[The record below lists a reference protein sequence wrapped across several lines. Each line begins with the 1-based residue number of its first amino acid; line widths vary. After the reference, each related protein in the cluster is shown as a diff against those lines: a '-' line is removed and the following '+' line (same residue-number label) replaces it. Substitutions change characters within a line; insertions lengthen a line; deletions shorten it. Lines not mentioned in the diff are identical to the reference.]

1 MQARAGWIVGLV
13 SAILITSQAHSASLF
28 VESSATASFDARA
41 AHPATLAVERSTQ
54 TTFPNFTSTLTI
66 AVGVADDLPFMLA
79 KEFDRGASGGA
90 VTIIAPPSTGGGGD
104 TLTGLSAVPL
114 GGHRVVNGPLGD
126 LSYAGPSGPLGLVLG
141 MTTGAASAGDPV
153 TVQTAGDIDEPS
165 WNWTPGPVFLD
176 ANGTMT
182 QTAPESGFLQQI
194 GVASAPT
201 KILIRIG
208 PAIKLI

>member
-13 SAILITSQAHSASLF
+13 AATLITSQAHSASLF
-28 VESSATASFDARA
+28 VESSAVVSFDARA
-41 AHPATLAVERSTQ
+41 SHPATLAVEQSTQ
-54 TTFPNFTSTLTI
+54 TTFANFNTTLAI

-79 KEFDRGASGGA
+79 KEFDRGAGGGA
-90 VTIIAPPSTGGGGD
+90 VTIITPPSTGGGD
-104 TLTGLSAVPL
+104 TLTGLSAVAL
-114 GGHRVVNGPLGD
+114 GGHRIVNGPLGD